1 MVSLKKALTIPF
13 VVLTLTLA
21 TVIAG
26 LSYQTGQ
33 NVISRMSERLI
44 FDVAYRVSQA
54 VDRHMVGS
62 RVALD
67 AVIPTQTGAHD
78 NRLLS
83 LASLEPRMSIA
94 TALHTDPNRYIYYGN
109 NQGQFLGVNRLD
121 EKSVEIRIKTDAD
134 KPRQFFEVSELRDS
148 RDSRKPT
155 KVEQTIFDP
164 RERPW
169 YKHAAQTGKSS
180 WASVYVD
187 FAKDELVATRVRPVF
202 DADKKLEGVLATDV
216 SLLQLSRF
224 VSTLTVSANGVAFL
238 IDANGDLIASSSGEA
253 LWTTKDGAKQR
264 INAMDSPSAIVRDTF
279 AQFQSVVKQG
289 ERIETPFAKYF
300 DSEKGAVVGA
310 IHIIQDDVGLLWYAI
325 VAVPSR
331 DFMGDLST
339 AVTRSVLIAL
349 VAAIVAIMLGLWI
362 LNWVTHD
369 LKLLSEAT
377 SRVREGKLFEP
388 LAIDRRDEIGQLARS
403 FEKMHIDLQ
412 TDDLTGLYNRETFM
426 KLLKRQITD
435 AHSQNQA
442 KRSSDKFGVLFI
454 DLDHFKDIND
464 EHGHLVGNQVLVEVA
479 KRLRTTLRAGDAI
492 CRYAGDEFAVII
504 NNVDD
509 ATAIKL
515 IADKVIDQ
523 LAKPL
528 TEVVGKFGAP
538 VTTSGAVGYAIY
550 PADGLT
556 DLELIN
562 VADKRMY
569 RHKWLSR

>member
-13 VVLTLTLA
+13 VILTLA
-21 TVIAG
+21 LAAVIAA

-33 NVISRMSERLI
+33 NAINHLSQRLI
-44 FDVAYRVSQA
+44 FDIAHRVSQA

-67 AVIPTQTGAHD
+67 AVIPTEGGAHD
-78 NRLLS
+78 SRLLS

-109 NQGQFLGVNRLD
+109 TQGQFLGVNRLN
-121 EKSVEIRIKTDAD
+121 EKTVEIRIKTEAD
-134 KPRQFFEVSELRDS
+134 KPRQFFEVSDLRN
-148 RDSRKPT
+148 SRKPT

-169 YKHAAQTGKSS
+169 YKHAAQVGKPS
-180 WASVYVD
+180 WAPIYVD
-187 FAKDELVATRVRPVF
+187 FAKDELVATRVHPILG
-202 DADKKLEGVLATDV
+202 ANKKLEGVLATDV
-216 SLLQLSRF
+216 SLLQLSQF
-224 VSTLTVSANGVAFL
+224 VSSLAVSENGVAFL
-238 IDANGDLIASSSGEA
+238 IDANGDFIASSSGEA
-253 LWTTKDGAKQR
+253 LWTTKDGVKQR
-264 INAMDSPSAIVRDTF
+264 INAKDSPSAMVRDTF
-279 AQFQSVVKQG
+279 AQFQGIVKQG
-289 ERIETPFAKYF
+289 ERIESPLAKHF
-300 DSEKGAVVGA
+300 NSEKGSIVAA
-310 IHIIQDDVGLLWYAI
+310 IHIIKDDVGLLWYAI
-325 VAVPSR
+325 VAVPSS
-331 DFMGDLST
+331 DFMGDLT
-339 AVTRSVLIAL
+339 TVVTRSVLIAL

-362 LNWVTHD
+362 LNWVTRD

-412 TDDLTGLYNRETFM
+412 TDDMTGLYNRETFM
-426 KLLKRQITD
+426 KLLKRQIAET
-435 AHSQNQA
+435 HSQNQA
-442 KRSSDKFGVLFI
+442 KRSTDKFGVLFI

-479 KRLRTTLRAGDAI
+479 QRLRATLRAGDAI

-509 ATAIKL
+509 AAAIKL
-515 IADKVIDQ
+515 ITDKVIDQ

-556 DLELIN
+556 ELELIN